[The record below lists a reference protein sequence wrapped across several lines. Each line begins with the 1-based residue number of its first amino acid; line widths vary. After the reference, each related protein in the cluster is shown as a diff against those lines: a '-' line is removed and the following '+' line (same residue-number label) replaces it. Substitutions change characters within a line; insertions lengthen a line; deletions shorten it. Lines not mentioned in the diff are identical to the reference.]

1 MSTAVGSD
9 NALQEE
15 VLALRQRVA
24 ALEQEL
30 APLRR
35 TQELLQR
42 VMDNLPQAIFWK
54 DRESVFLGCNE
65 QFARHNGVP
74 SPAEIIGKTD
84 RDMPWAEFADL
95 YRADDRRVME
105 TDAPKLN
112 YEEPV
117 PLPDGT
123 EGWLRT
129 SKIPLHDDIDAVF
142 AVLGMYE
149 DITAVKRAEA
159 ERLRAKE
166 QEIQA
171 QADIL
176 AELSTPLI
184 PITDVVMVM
193 PMIGKIDA
201 RRAQQILETLLSG
214 IAANR
219 ARTVIL
225 DITRFGS
232 IQQRTRELELGASRC
247 QRGASLLLLDEVED
261 GSRTAARVG
270 ATDLLEVDL
279 RGRHVLVPQESLRVR
294 NTRLGVV
301 RHAARGAETQEVP
314 ALL

>member
-1 MSTAVGSD
+1 VSTAAGSD
-9 NALQEE
+9 EALQEE

-35 TQELLQR
+35 TRELLQI
-42 VMDNLPQAIFWK
+42 VMDNIPQAVFWK
-54 DRESVFLGCNE
+54 DRDSVFLGCNE
-65 QFARHNGVP
+65 RFARHNGIP

-84 RDMPWAEFADL
+84 KDMPWAEFAEL

-105 TDAPKLN
+105 TDHPKLN

-123 EGWLRT
+123 EGWIRT
-129 SKIPLHDDIDAVF
+129 SKVPLHDDSEAVF

-149 DITAVKRAEA
+149 DITVIKRAEA
-159 ERLRAKE
+159 ERLRLKE
-166 QEIQA
+166 EVIQA

-193 PMIGKIDA
+193 PMIGKIDT
-201 RRAQQILETLLSG
+201 RRAQQMLDTLLSG

-225 DITRFGS
+225 DITGVPVVDAQVANSLVRAANAV
-232 IQQRTRELELGASRC
+232 RLLGAEVMLAGIRPEVARTLVDLGIDLGGIATCSTL
-247 QRGASLLLLDEVED
+247 QRGVALAL
-261 GSRTAARVG
+261 AA
-270 ATDLLEVDL
+270 
-279 RGRHVLVPQESLRVR
+279 GR
-294 NTRLGVV
+294 
-301 RHAARGAETQEVP
+301 
-314 ALL
+314 

>member
-1 MSTAVGSD
+1 MSTAAGSD
-9 NALQEE
+9 EALQEE

-35 TQELLQR
+35 TRELLQI
-42 VMDNLPQAIFWK
+42 VMDNIPQAVFWK
-54 DRESVFLGCNE
+54 DRDSVFLGCNE
-65 QFARHNGVP
+65 RFARHNGIP

-84 RDMPWAEFADL
+84 KDMPWAEFAEL

-105 TDAPKLN
+105 TDHPKLN

-123 EGWLRT
+123 EGWIRT
-129 SKIPLHDDIDAVF
+129 SKVPLHDDSEAVF

-149 DITAVKRAEA
+149 DITVIKRAEA
-159 ERLRAKE
+159 ERLRLKE
-166 QEIQA
+166 EVIQA

-193 PMIGKIDA
+193 PMIGKIDT
-201 RRAQQILETLLSG
+201 RRAQQMLDTLLSG

-225 DITRFGS
+225 DITGVPVVDAQVANSLVRAANAV
-232 IQQRTRELELGASRC
+232 RLLGAEVMLAGIRPEVARTLVDLGIDLGGIATCSTL
-247 QRGASLLLLDEVED
+247 QRGVALAL
-261 GSRTAARVG
+261 AA
-270 ATDLLEVDL
+270 
-279 RGRHVLVPQESLRVR
+279 GR
-294 NTRLGVV
+294 
-301 RHAARGAETQEVP
+301 
-314 ALL
+314 

>member
-1 MSTAVGSD
+1 MSTEAGSD
-9 NALQEE
+9 ETLQRE

-30 APLRR
+30 GPLRR
-35 TQELLQR
+35 TRELLQR
-42 VMDNLPQAIFWK
+42 VMDNIPQAVFWK
-54 DRESVFLGCNE
+54 DRDSVFLGCN
-65 QFARHNGVP
+65 QRFARHNGVA
-74 SPAEIIGKTD
+74 SPEEIIGKTD

-105 TDAPKLN
+105 TDTAKLN

-117 PLPDGT
+117 PLPDGS
-123 EGWLRT
+123 EGWIRT
-129 SKIPLHDDIDAVF
+129 SKVPLHDDAEAVF

-149 DITAVKRAEA
+149 DITVIKRAEA
-159 ERLRAKE
+159 ERLRLKE
-166 QEIQA
+166 EVIRA

-201 RRAQQILETLLSG
+201 RRAQQMLDTLLSG

-225 DITRFGS
+225 DITGVPVVDAQVASALVRAAS
-232 IQQRTRELELGASRC
+232 AVRLLGAEVMLAGIRPEVARTLVDLGIDLGGILTCSTL
-247 QRGASLLLLDEVED
+247 QRGVALAMA
-261 GSRTAARVG
+261 AAR
-270 ATDLLEVDL
+270 
-279 RGRHVLVPQESLRVR
+279 
-294 NTRLGVV
+294 
-301 RHAARGAETQEVP
+301 
-314 ALL
+314 